1 MWAYNKNYQRIYS
14 DDHEKGDI
22 SEESDDDSTNENGEY
37 VEKDYKG
44 KYETFTYNF
53 LIKRILQHAPETAT
67 EKIRIIA
74 DKWRLKSNEN
84 IIQSMLVNRQDAI
97 VNAYEAFYRE
107 DQKHELFI
115 FCIKNQNE
123 IYLKNALQKAIYG
136 ASELM
141 R

>member
-1 MWAYNKNYQRIYS
+1 
-14 DDHEKGDI
+14 
-22 SEESDDDSTNENGEY
+22 
-37 VEKDYKG
+37 
-44 KYETFTYNF
+44 
-53 LIKRILQHAPETAT
+53 
-67 EKIRIIA
+67 
-74 DKWRLKSNEN
+74 
-84 IIQSMLVNRQDAI
+84 MLVNRQDAI